1 VAVERPAGDVYD
13 FVRDPA
19 NLPQWASGLGATFTE
34 VDGEWVADSPAGRLT
49 LSFADENEFGVADH
63 VLVMPS
69 GERFHNPM
77 RVLADGDACE
87 VVFTLRRQPGMS
99 DADFARDADAVTA
112 DLRRLKEV
120 LEGSPA

>member
-1 VAVERPAGDVYD
+1 MA
-13 FVRDPA
+13 
-19 NLPQWASGLGATFTE
+19 
-34 VDGEWVADSPAGRLT
+34 
-49 LSFADENEFGVADH
+49 
-63 VLVMPS
+63 S

-99 DADFARDADAVTA
+99 DADFARDAEAVTA